1 MAGRQSNL
9 NCGHPANPLCSRAMS
24 DNLSEDVT
32 VKCPNCHQL
41 VREHYS
47 RFDPDAGPSEQA
59 CPACGEMVDLAEAA
73 FEVWLAA
80 REAERGPPDLI
91 MTGTCPGCGAMPQSK
106 YWGDLSEVDYSDHCE
121 ECDLTFPMIP
131 DRVVKLLVCPKC
143 DKNLSPST
151 SICPSCGLR
160 VVPSCCPNCHSGDLL
175 VVTPAQPIF
184 FSPISIAGLFAGAV
198 AGAVADSL
206 YSNFCRCRACGHEW
220 R

>member
-1 MAGRQSNL
+1 MN
-9 NCGHPANPLCSRAMS
+9 
-24 DNLSEDVT
+24 DNLGEDVT

-106 YWGDLSEVDYSDHCE
+106 YWGDLSEVEFSGHCE

-131 DRVVKLLVCPKC
+131 DREVMRFVCPKC
-143 DKNLSPST
+143 SNSISPSAAL
-151 SICPSCGLR
+151 CPSCGLR
-160 VVPSCCPNCHSGDLL
+160 VVPSQCPHCRSQDLL
-175 VVTPAQPIF
+175 VVTPSKPIF
-184 FSPISIAGLFAGAV
+184 FSPISIAGVFAGAV

-206 YSNFCRCRACGHEW
+206 FSDFYRCRSCGNEW